1 MYLAGH
7 RMKTLQCSTTQRWLQ
22 ITRPVRRMKHVA
34 QDSNSSQ
41 EHRSV
46 FDNDGSYLACLP
58 AAGKSGHHCFQRC
71 NDICH
76 TVSKHLDS
84 GRSVHEEACTL
95 QKCAPTASFS
105 PVQVPNK
112 HKHGSFDFS
121 GHKGHTP
128 QFLGITRQRSPGSPL
143 SPGFEQAGEVASPGA
158 DFATVN
164 RTRTMACSKE
174 GFHFLNLI
182 PMLLKKHPLGLSVV
196 CAWQFST
203 TPVKEDLA
211 FAA

>member
-1 MYLAGH
+1 MSS
-7 RMKTLQCSTTQRWLQ
+7 TLEGPCVPCWPSHENSPVQHDTTLVADHA
-22 ITRPVRRMKHVA
+22 PGA
-34 QDSNSSQ
+34 QDEARGPRQQQVVKNIALRLTTMAAIWP
-41 EHRSV
+41 H
-46 FDNDGSYLACLP
+46 LP

-143 SPGFEQAGEVASPGA
+143 SPGLEQAGEVAS
-158 DFATVN
+158 
-164 RTRTMACSKE
+164 TR
-174 GFHFLNLI
+174 
-182 PMLLKKHPLGLSVV
+182 
-196 CAWQFST
+196 
-203 TPVKEDLA
+203 
-211 FAA
+211 